1 MEVHISIG
9 PLRVTISFPAGYIEL
24 SRSLSL
30 FETSS
35 TDVEY
40 FLEVRE
46 KNNLTIPANAI
57 SRRDHFFVEYS
68 SWDLCFGNSNFSLR
82 IDFVKKSAVLTVKS
96 DFGDKRLLLFNAFK
110 WFLSLITIDNGG
122 VPLHSSNM
130 IRNNKALLF
139 CGMSGSGKSTISSL
153 LSTDQQTWQRG
164 SDELNLVFIQDSEL
178 YAYATPYLSFDSEL
192 RKTGTPLEHL
202 FFLSQSSRNYT
213 QTLYGKEIYWNIL
226 KNIYTIPAND
236 TMAEKMYNNVQF
248 LSDSVKCSTL
258 YFINNQSVKQF
269 IEDWMDNQYV

>member
-30 FETSS
+30 FETSFS
-35 TDVEY
+35 DVEY

-46 KNNLTIPANAI
+46 KDNLIIPANAV
-57 SRRDHFFVEYS
+57 SRRDHYFMEHS
-68 SWDLCFGNSNFSLR
+68 LCDLCFGNSHFSLR

-139 CGMSGSGKSTISSL
+139 CGMSGSGKSTISRL
-153 LSTDQQTWQRG
+153 LSDRKTWQRG
-164 SDELNLVFIQDSEL
+164 SDELNLVFFQDSEP
-178 YAYATPYLSFDSEL
+178 YAYATPYFSFDSEL
-192 RKTGTPLEHL
+192 RMSGASLKHL
-202 FFLSQSSRNYT
+202 FFLRHSPRNHT

-236 TMAEKMYNNVQF
+236 TMAEKMYNNVEF
-248 LSDSVKCSTL
+248 LSESVKCSTL